1 MEEGKKGKE
10 KREEGGEVMAE
21 NGQPWMEE
29 RRREGKKVEGRGKKG
44 KRWKKRALLP
54 LLKILGQ
61 FRNFWKIMDPIIR

>member
-29 RRREGKKVEGRGKKG
+29 RRREGKKVEGRRKKG
-44 KRWKKRALLP
+44 KKMEEKGTFATSENS
-54 LLKILGQ
+54 G
-61 FRNFWKIMDPIIR
+61 PIS